1 MKKFLVILAT
11 ILLSATLCLG
21 ALVSCSGKKGKQYTT
36 TAYFGTQTVMV
47 IYDGS
52 VRKEDEKKADDT
64 WQEVKAVFAEVE
76 ASVGRENSLLADFNA
91 LEAGETMETDVH
103 FYNLL
108 KLSAKI
114 YDQTDRAFN
123 PAVAPLVKLWGF
135 LPSDMPFARKDG
147 ELPSQEYIDK
157 LLLLTDFSEVKFTEA
172 EGKYYVT
179 KPLASVTIEGKTY
192 TAELDFSGIG
202 KGYAAGLAAE
212 VMKEAGYVYGYV
224 SAGSSSLVLLKNF
237 SDDYGN
243 GDNWYVD
250 LVHPTRQDIYAR
262 IEKNS
267 VSVST
272 SGDYENNFLYQ
283 GKTYSHIIDGKSG
296 KPFDN
301 DMRCVTVVCEDPASG
316 DAYSTAFCVMGEE
329 KTLEFLKN
337 HPELEAI
344 FVTGKDVLQ
353 VYNGVGAVI
362 TASDITE
369 K

>member
-11 ILLSATLCLG
+11 ILLSAALCLG

-47 IYDGS
+47 IYDVS
-52 VRKEDEKKADDT
+52 VRKEDEEKADDT

-76 ASVGRENSLLADFNA
+76 ASVGRENSLLAEFNA
-91 LEAGETMETDVH
+91 LDAGETMEIDVH
-103 FYNLL
+103 FHNLL

-114 YDQTDRAFN
+114 YDQTDGAFN
-123 PAVAPLVKLWGF
+123 PAVAPLVELWGF

-157 LLLLTDFSEVKFTEA
+157 LLPLTDFSEIEFSEEDGKF
-172 EGKYYVT
+172 YVT

-192 TAELDFSGIG
+192 TTELDFSGIG

-212 VMKEAGYVYGYV
+212 VMKKAGYVYGYV

-243 GDNWYVD
+243 GENWYVD

-262 IEKNS
+262 LERNS

-272 SGDYENNFLYQ
+272 SGDYENNFLYE

-301 DMRCVTVVCEDPASG
+301 DMRCVTVVCDDPASG

-329 KTLEFLKN
+329 KTLEFLKD
-337 HPELEAI
+337 HPELEAV
-344 FVTGKDVLQ
+344 FVTGGESLE
-353 VYNGVGAVI
+353 VYNGAGAAI